1 MREKDLQIKIQ
12 RGCGGEKRRLEKE
25 ADFKSEIGK
34 SFGEKDQNRK
44 WQNQKQRGSGRGR
57 HERDKE
63 DKTDRQTDES
73 AGDSVEREGFGAG
86 RWRGGGGREGG
97 S

>member
-44 WQNQKQRGSGRGR
+44 WQNQKQRGRGALGGGR

-63 DKTDRQTDES
+63 DKTDRQRD
-73 AGDSVEREGFGAG
+73 
-86 RWRGGGGREGG
+86 
-97 S
+97 